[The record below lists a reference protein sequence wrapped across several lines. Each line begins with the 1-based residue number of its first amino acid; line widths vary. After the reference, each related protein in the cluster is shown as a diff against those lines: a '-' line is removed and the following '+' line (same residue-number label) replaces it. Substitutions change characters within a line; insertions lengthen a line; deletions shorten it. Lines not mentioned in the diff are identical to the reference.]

1 MSKEGIHRLLAN
13 KTVMFLGDS
22 HTRHAYA
29 ALLAL
34 MGRPGFNHSTV
45 LRHHKISETF
55 EESNATLHFSW
66 AAASHQ
72 EMTRRV
78 REW

>member
-1 MSKEGIHRLLAN
+1 MTKDEIHRLLAN

-34 MGRPGFNHSTV
+34 MGKPGFNHSTV
-45 LRHHKISETF
+45 LRHMNINETF
-55 EESNATLHFSW
+55 PENNTTLHFSW
-66 AAASHQ
+66 AAASFR
-72 EMTRRV
+72 EMTYHM